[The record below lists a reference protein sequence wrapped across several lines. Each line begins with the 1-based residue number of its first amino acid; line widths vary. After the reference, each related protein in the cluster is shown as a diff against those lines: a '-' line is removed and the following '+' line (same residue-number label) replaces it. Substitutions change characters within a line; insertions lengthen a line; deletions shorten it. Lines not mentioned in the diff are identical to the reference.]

1 MTIPSRPPVK
11 NRGGS
16 INDDRKHA
24 KPRRPAAGASDV
36 PTVADG
42 LAADVLNAAVAAT
55 AQLLTFVLPADAALS
70 AFFRAR
76 KSGARDR
83 AFIAETAYAVLRR
96 KRLLERLAATG
107 PNLEPAFLAP
117 GSTPKRGPK
126 NAGPRRI
133 SPRELV
139 LLSLSRVRGMSQR
152 QLEGALLPG
161 EAEWLADIRRQPE
174 PELTLA
180 EQLDFPD
187 WLVERLAPRMTPEEL
202 LALARALNTPA
213 PLDLRVNTLKAER
226 DGVIQRLAADGI
238 VATPCPYSPLGLR
251 LKTKPYLAKHPA
263 YLDGSI
269 EVQDEGS
276 QLLGFLLAPKRGE
289 MVVDFC
295 AGAGGKTLIL
305 GALMRSTG
313 RLYAFDVSDKRLAKL
328 KPRAARAGLSNVHP
342 ACLSGENDT
351 RVKRLQGKAD
361 RVLVDAPCSG
371 LGASVIGVDV
381 KEEKLEKAR
390 ELGALHT
397 VHALREDPV
406 KAVLALTDGVG
417 ADVALEIVGGAA
429 VPPVIQQC
437 MDLLRPG
444 GRLVYATCSILAEE
458 NEAIVDA
465 FLASHADFHRLS
477 AQEVLAAQGMVV
489 DCGDDM
495 RLSPQKHG
503 TDAFYAAV
511 LERAK

>member
-1 MTIPSRPPVK
+1 M
-11 NRGGS
+11 NM
-16 INDDRKHA
+16 DRKPGRPQRSTRNA
-24 KPRRPAAGASDV
+24 AGSVRRSAASTRPAGPGGGDA
-36 PTVADG
+36 PTAEG
-42 LAADVLNAAVAAT
+42 LAADLLNAAVAAT
-55 AQLLTFVLPADAALS
+55 AALLTFIQPADAALS

-96 KRLLERLAATG
+96 KRLLERLAACG
-107 PNLEPAFLAP
+107 PNLEAAFLAP

-126 NAGPRRI
+126 VAGARRI

-174 PELTLA
+174 PGMTLA

-226 DGVIQRLAADGI
+226 EAVIARLATDGI

-251 LKTKPYLAKHPA
+251 LKTKPYLQKHPA
-263 YLDGSI
+263 FLDGSI

-351 RVKRLQGKAD
+351 RVKRLAGKAD

-371 LGASVIGVDV
+371 LGTLRRNPDLKWRQSPQSVAELTV
-381 KEEKLEKAR
+381 KQA
-390 ELGALHT
+390 AI
-397 VHALREDPV
+397 
-406 KAVLALTDGVG
+406 LA
-417 ADVALEIVGGAA
+417 AA
-429 VPPVIQQC
+429 AK
-437 MDLLRPG
+437 LLRPG

-458 NEAIVDA
+458 NEDIVDA
-465 FLASHADFHRLS
+465 FLATHADFHRLP
-477 AQEVLAAQGMVV
+477 AQEVLATQGIAIA
-489 DCGDDM
+489 CGEDM
-495 RLSPQKHG
+495 RLSPQTHG